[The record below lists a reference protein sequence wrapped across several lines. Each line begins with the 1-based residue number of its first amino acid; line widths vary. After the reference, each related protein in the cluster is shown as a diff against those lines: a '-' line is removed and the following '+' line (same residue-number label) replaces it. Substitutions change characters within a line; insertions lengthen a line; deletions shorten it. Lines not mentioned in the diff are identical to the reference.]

1 MQVIIPRTTKNHNI
15 IQISFAIILKTF
27 ENFIYEPT
35 ERCWRVT
42 ETKSHVTPLPVS
54 LRGHKP
60 SQVNMFRGNRYL
72 KIGLCHVQL
81 RHNTAPPKRSNI
93 ESMRGIGN
101 GSGTVTAL
109 SRRKSTHS
117 RPVPSGFGT
126 TRMGAA
132 QALVLSSII
141 PSANKD
147 SICKLTDRNLSG

>member
-1 MQVIIPRTTKNHNI
+1 MQMVQVIIPRTTKYHHI

-81 RHNTAPPKRSNI
+81 HKKPSPPNRIKNKNNARNGKRVGHCNRIKPSKI
-93 ESMRGIGN
+93 DAQPTSAIWFWYYKDGR
-101 GSGTVTAL
+101 SP
-109 SRRKSTHS
+109 STCAFLNDTFGQQRFNLQVN
-117 RPVPSGFGT
+117 RP
-126 TRMGAA
+126 
-132 QALVLSSII
+132 
-141 PSANKD
+141 
-147 SICKLTDRNLSG
+147 